1 MKLHWN
7 FHSLFVKLLAVFIAL
22 GVLPLLLVNQ
32 IWFHNTSQILS
43 RNELQNSENLL
54 DQISVRLENAI
65 NGINVNTYPF
75 LFGANVLEILDQQP
89 RSQEERL
96 ENTQALQTE
105 LSQIRGNNT
114 MISTALFMNQD
125 YQLCSREG
133 AQVDYQALQDFP
145 WYQKFRSYGQQEVF
159 TPVYVNDYIDGQGAL
174 VIGWLRRLQA
184 DTLQSPKFFLVEI
197 SYSSIT
203 SFFYPVMENSSNRLF
218 LFDDAGNVLFHPEQS
233 HIFSPTQEDG
243 ELFRLLKD
251 GEGPFPFTY
260 EGREYS
266 VVVRQMPT
274 TKWRLA
280 MAIDTQTLLSST
292 NRSAQQMYLLTLC
305 VLAGVVVCAYFLS
318 HRITRPIYQLAEAM
332 RRVEANQLDTVVPPP
347 RGRDEVSVLAGGF
360 NNMLSHI
367 RRLLEDVRR
376 EEERKR
382 AAELKMLQAQINP
395 HFLYNVLNV
404 IRWRA
409 MMHNEMGISRM
420 VISLIRLLEFSGK
433 RTEEF
438 VTVARELEHAKSYV
452 ELIQCQY
459 ADRFTVEYQVPPE
472 AEGCY
477 MIKFILQPLIE
488 NSIFHGL
495 IPMEESGRLLV
506 SVRPGGER
514 LFFSVQDN
522 GMGMKLPEGRFDRA
536 FRGLGMANVDER
548 LRLYYGEDAGLRVE
562 SRPGQ
567 GTRVEFS
574 IPRQEQPPRQ
584 EEKE

>member
-145 WYQKFRSYGQQEVF
+145 WYQKFRSYGQKEVF
-159 TPVYVNDYIDGQGAL
+159 TPVYVNDYIDGRGAL

-382 AAELKMLQAQINP
+382 AAGLKMLQAQINP

>member
-145 WYQKFRSYGQQEVF
+145 WYQKFRSYGQKEVF
-159 TPVYVNDYIDGQGAL
+159 TPVYVNDYIDGRGAL

>member
-7 FHSLFVKLLAVFIAL
+7 FHSLFVKLLAVFIVL

-32 IWFHNTSQILS
+32 IWFHNTSRILS

>member
-32 IWFHNTSQILS
+32 IWVHNTSQILS

-145 WYQKFRSYGQQEVF
+145 WYQKFRSYGQKEVF
-159 TPVYVNDYIDGQGAL
+159 TPVYVNDYIDGRGAL